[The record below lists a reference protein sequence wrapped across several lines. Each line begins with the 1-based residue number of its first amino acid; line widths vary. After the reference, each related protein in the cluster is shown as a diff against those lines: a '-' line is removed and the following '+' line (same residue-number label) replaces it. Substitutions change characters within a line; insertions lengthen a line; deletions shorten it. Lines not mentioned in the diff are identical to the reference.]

1 MVSRNFGS
9 VSVAR
14 AELCF
19 LIFPAYECIVSAG
32 WQNRRFICDTCETWM
47 LDNDWPGVQWYVF
60 RYGPRWIR
68 SVRTEERIETRLF
81 WGKYNIFPRYIHLS
95 SLCTPKAKTPLHMYL
110 MWETCGVS
118 GDILRLVF
126 FIFVVWILISAIP
139 GYPFDNSQKAL
150 LGQCYNAFRREAR
163 DTLVQRNELSTYFV
177 DSLRWKSHRQ
187 YYLSFQISTA
197 PPHTFNSN
205 FLPFPHNSNP
215 NSLLTTTL
223 WVSLQQRISRHLVTE
238 HHR

>member
-47 LDNDWPGVQWYVF
+47 LDNDWPGVQWYVV
-60 RYGPRWIR
+60 RYWPRWIR

-139 GYPFDNSQKAL
+139 SIIRKRLSKDKATML
-150 LGQCYNAFRREAR
+150 SDVKLVIPWYNE
-163 DTLVQRNELSTYFV
+163 TSY
-177 DSLRWKSHRQ
+177 
-187 YYLSFQISTA
+187 
-197 PPHTFNSN
+197 
-205 FLPFPHNSNP
+205 
-215 NSLLTTTL
+215 
-223 WVSLQQRISRHLVTE
+223 RHIL
-238 HHR
+238 